1 LHRDTSIV
9 LTVKIC
15 YHFCSAKR
23 RGSILKMADGLQKEA
38 VIAEEYAKATVRSL
52 VEHPFHFIKNL
63 FEYRKTRYR
72 GLAKNESRFTF
83 S

>member
-1 LHRDTSIV
+1 
-9 LTVKIC
+9 
-15 YHFCSAKR
+15 
-23 RGSILKMADGLQKEA
+23 MADGLQKEA